1 MFIISSRTY
10 LVTRNTAT
18 NEVVEEK
25 EVKKKCWMYTWKGP
39 ETENSNKTIRWGAL
53 STIKARQRKT
63 EMPRLGSSDVRAS
76 FKGPSQVP
84 LY

>member
-1 MFIISSRTY
+1 MQSSYTYNNYAIYFIISSRTY

-39 ETENSNKTIRWGAL
+39 ETENSNKTIRWG
-53 STIKARQRKT
+53 IFQK
-63 EMPRLGSSDVRAS
+63 
-76 FKGPSQVP
+76 
-84 LY
+84 